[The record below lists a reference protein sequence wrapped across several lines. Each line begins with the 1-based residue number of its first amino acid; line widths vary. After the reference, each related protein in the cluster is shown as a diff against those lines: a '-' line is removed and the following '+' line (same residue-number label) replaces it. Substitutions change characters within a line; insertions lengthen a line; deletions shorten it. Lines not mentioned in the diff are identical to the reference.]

1 MQERTMSDQS
11 IPKPDFLTYLHGF
24 VTQILIHLG
33 EVDNPIQGG
42 RTVNFQLAKHSID
55 LLQIISDKTEG
66 NLSDEEKTFLGSA
79 LYDLRMK
86 YVAKSR

>member
-1 MQERTMSDQS
+1 MNEQS
-11 IPKPDFLTYLHGF
+11 IPKPDFLTYLQGY
-24 VTQILIHLG
+24 VTQVMIHLG
-33 EVDNPIQGG
+33 EIDNPIEGKK
-42 RTVNFQLAKHSID
+42 TENLQLAKHSID

-66 NLSDEEKTFLGSA
+66 NLTAEESAFLGSA